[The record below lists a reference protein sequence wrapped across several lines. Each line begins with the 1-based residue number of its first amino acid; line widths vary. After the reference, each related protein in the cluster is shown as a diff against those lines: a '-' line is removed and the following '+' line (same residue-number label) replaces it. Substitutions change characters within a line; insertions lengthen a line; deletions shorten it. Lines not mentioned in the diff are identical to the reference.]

1 MSRTTLLFLLSYFL
15 LPLHV
20 YCWWETGHEV
30 VARLAAA
37 RLTPAAQTR
46 IAKLLGVAD
55 TKEAVA
61 DALAQ
66 ASLWADILKKT
77 ETQTASW
84 HFIDIALQD
93 PRSAMPERCQND
105 DCVTARIRQFAAQ
118 LSAKAAPA
126 DSHWSDLDAL
136 RFVVHFVGDV
146 HQPLHDS
153 SNADLGGNCETL
165 NPAVHQA
172 KNVHALW
179 DGPLV
184 DRNGPDDKAI
194 AADLEIQIA
203 ALSNEHQ
210 KKISEGSEDD
220 WAWEAHR
227 LARPDIYRRLRI
239 PTEAITFPVSCA
251 VAPAEITG
259 RKINIRESYI
269 DEMKPVVRYQ
279 LIKGGLRLA
288 NLLNQ
293 TL

>member
-1 MSRTTLLFLLSYFL
+1 MIRTTLLLVISSVL
-15 LPLHV
+15 LPAQL

-46 IAKLLGVAD
+46 VAKLLGVAD

-61 DALAQ
+61 NALSQ
-66 ASLWADILKKT
+66 ASIWADVIKKT
-77 ETQTASW
+77 ETETASW

-105 DCVTARIRQFAAQ
+105 DCVTARIRQFTAQ
-118 LSAKAAPA
+118 LSAKATPA

-146 HQPLHDS
+146 QQPLHDS
-153 SNADLGGNCETL
+153 NDADLGGNCEL
-165 NPAVHQA
+165 LDPAVDQA

-184 DRNGPDDKAI
+184 DRNGTDDKAI
-194 AADLEIQIA
+194 TAELETQIA
-203 ALSNEHQ
+203 AMSKENQ
-210 KKISEGSEDD
+210 KKWTEGSADD
-220 WAWEAHR
+220 WAWEAHE
-227 LARPDIYRRLRI
+227 LARPDIYKRLHI
-239 PTEAITFPVSCA
+239 PLEDVIFPASCTAAPENIT
-251 VAPAEITG
+251 I
-259 RKINIRESYI
+259 RKIDINEAYI
-269 DEMKPVVRYQ
+269 DEMKPVVRRQ

-293 TL
+293 SL